1 MAEVIVCEQR
11 HDGKCTLTGAIAP
24 PDMCEHCQTDGTGLF
39 RAQLEAA
46 NARRELG
53 ERLKAGG
60 ESFTCDRLGRIKVD
74 SKFCVVC
81 RVNPVLKTRMRGERR
96 APCHFRGK
104 RDGTA
109 DIECCGGKSKSV
121 PAYLCSG
128 RKRTTEQQCRK
139 CKEYRL
145 PRGEEGRLACIEWP
159 NFWHAHKGQTVLVL
173 ACGPSVLLPGEDL
186 TPQTVDPRDIDSD
199 VVLSTNWAWK
209 WYADICDYQISY
221 DVTPCQGWRPAH
233 VKLLTVL
240 RPRRTM
246 KVLERC
252 QPYCLFPA
260 CDYGNIAKGEKLP
273 TSRNSGFAALAMAAY
288 MGAARI
294 RVVGMDF
301 QPLNARMHFYHETDF
316 DVTRRVKSF
325 GRNQERV
332 QADLTRLLSQIRSM
346 DVEVENLSPISALD
360 WGTAQTTKG
369 LTE

>member
-1 MAEVIVCEQR
+1 MTECEYLE
-11 HDGKCTLTGAIAP
+11 DSKCALIGGTVP
-24 PDMCEHCQTDGTGLF
+24 PAMCTYCQEEDKTGLF
-39 RAQLEAA
+39 RAGLEATKA
-46 NARRELG
+46 KRELRK
-53 ERLKAGG
+53 RLRAGG
-60 ESFTCDRLGRIKVD
+60 ESFVCDRLGQLKVD
-74 SKFCVVC
+74 NEFCAVC
-81 RVNPVLKTRMRGERR
+81 RINPVLKTRMRESRR
-96 APCHFRGK
+96 SPCKFRGK

-109 DIECCGGKSKSV
+109 EIKCCGGKTKEV
-121 PAYLCSG
+121 PAYLCSR

-139 CKEYRL
+139 CKEYRP
-145 PRGEEGRLACIEWP
+145 PRGEEGHLGCVDWP
-159 NFWHAHKGQTVLVL
+159 NFWQAHKGQTVLVL

-199 VVLSTNWAWK
+199 VVLSSNWAWK

-260 CDYGNIAKGEKLP
+260 CDYGEIAKGKKLP

-301 QPLNARMHFYHETDF
+301 QPLNGRMHFYHETDF